1 MADFFSSGG
10 KDAAEEEDAEE
21 EEDDDQPARKAQKGE
36 SVPKK
41 RTTGLE
47 EEIKKIHC
55 DVPAAK
61 KTVVKVLFKKADASL
76 SDGNRDTASGVRSK
90 KVAKELLVGS
100 NDHAGSTHSEKVME
114 ELVVGSNN
122 QEGMGAYTASGA
134 HTATANNNDTGVAEG
149 LEIPQ
154 VVVIEIEA
162 GPKDDHSNN
171 PAKYAKKKAIGSY
184 FKAGGSFRENKG
196 HAKAKESGFAEDDE
210 FREGKKDESRE
221 GNKDDGKVQTF
232 VRSKSHS

>member
-1 MADFFSSGG
+1 M
-10 KDAAEEEDAEE
+10 
-21 EEDDDQPARKAQKGE
+21 RKRKRMMTNRQEKHKRVK

-61 KTVVKVLFKKADASL
+61 RTVVKVLFKKADASL

-90 KVAKELLVGS
+90 KVGKELLVGS
-100 NDHAGSTHSEKVME
+100 NDHAGSAHSEKVMK

-134 HTATANNNDTGVAEG
+134 HTATANRCCRGV
-149 LEIPQ
+149 
-154 VVVIEIEA
+154 
-162 GPKDDHSNN
+162 
-171 PAKYAKKKAIGSY
+171 
-184 FKAGGSFRENKG
+184 
-196 HAKAKESGFAEDDE
+196 
-210 FREGKKDESRE
+210 
-221 GNKDDGKVQTF
+221 GN
-232 VRSKSHS
+232 S